1 MHLAEGYLPLGQA
14 IFWFILSGIVVAYG
28 AYKLNDF
35 IKENPEYKKILT
47 VSGLLMFV
55 MSLITFPS
63 VTGSCSHP
71 TGNGF
76 GGVTCGPAITSILAA
91 IILILECFLL
101 GYGGLTTLGAN
112 IFSLGIFGPLV
123 AALIYKGLK
132 KINLPTTL
140 VVVVAVF
147 FANVATYFITAIQL
161 ALAFPDPSFFKA
173 FYTIFVIFGIT
184 EFPLAIFDC
193 IVTAIVWYF
202 LNKSFSNSLS

>member
-1 MHLAEGYLPLGQA
+1 MHIVEGFLPLEHA
-14 IFWFILSGIVVAYG
+14 VFWFILSGIVIAYG

-35 IKENPEYKKILT
+35 VNENPEYGKILT

-55 MSLITFPS
+55 MSLIKFPS

-76 GGVTCGPAITSILAA
+76 GGVTCGPAITSIFAA
-91 IILILECFLL
+91 IILIVECLLL

-132 KINLPTTL
+132 KIDLPTTL
-140 VVVVAVF
+140 VVIVAVF
-147 FANVATYFITAIQL
+147 FANVATYFATAIQL
-161 ALAFPDPSFFKA
+161 ALAFPNPSFFKT

-193 IVTAIVWYF
+193 IVTAIVWLI
-202 LNKSFSNSLS
+202 LNKYVSDSSA